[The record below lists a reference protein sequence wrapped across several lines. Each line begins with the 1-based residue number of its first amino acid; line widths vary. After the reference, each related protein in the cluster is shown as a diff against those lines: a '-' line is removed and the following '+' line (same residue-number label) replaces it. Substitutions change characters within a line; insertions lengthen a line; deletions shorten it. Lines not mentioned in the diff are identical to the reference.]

1 MDEGPIVFGD
11 DLRKADL
18 VLELLRGELLVE
30 GLLVLANGLSN
41 LVQQVD
47 VPWILL

>member
-1 MDEGPIVFGD
+1 MGEGPIVSGD
-11 DLRKADL
+11 DPREADL
-18 VLELLRGELLVE
+18 VLEFLLGELLVE